1 MGFIG
6 DLLGSNVSKQAEES
20 ARKIEETTRE
30 GMDISGE
37 RFGEVTERLDPYLMG
52 GQSAYEQMLAQMGL
66 GGEAIDPTQT
76 AGFRKPFD
84 FAQGKIEE
92 RLAGTGMLYSGELG
106 TALHEQ
112 AGAQYYDKYLPMLM
126 GMGQMGQ
133 QGAFQ
138 YGGMGMDE
146 ATRRANMLMG
156 GTETAEGLKVQG
168 QAAKS
173 AALGGLVG
181 SIGGAVG
188 TVAGAGGFNGMFGG
202 GGGGGTPTPTTPL
215 TAGQR
220 LGYFG

>member
-6 DLLGSNVSKQAEES
+6 DLLGTNVAKQAEES
-20 ARKIEETTRE
+20 AQTIEEATRE
-30 GMDISGE
+30 GMGISGE

-66 GGEAIDPTQT
+66 GGRAIDPTQT

-84 FAQGKIEE
+84 FAMGKIKEQ
-92 RLAGTGMLYSGELG
+92 LAGTGMLYSGELG
-106 TALHEQ
+106 TALQEQ
-112 AGAQYYDKYLPMLM
+112 AGAQYYNQYMPMLM

-146 ATRRANMLMG
+146 ATRRAQMLMG

-168 QAAKS
+168 QAAKTS
-173 AALGGLVG
+173 ALGGLVG

-188 TVAGAGGFNGMFGG
+188 SFAGGGGFSGMFGG
-202 GGGGGTPTPTTPL
+202 GGGGTTAPATGL
-215 TAGQR
+215 TAAQR
-220 LGYFG
+220 LGFT